1 MKAMVTTG
9 LVRHMLDSMIKIDVH
24 VTGHRSSLQDEYHP
38 SAKRQHPNYDP
49 YQDQDMYSEQEPVD
63 FPYRG
68 EHDVSAD
75 GKPVRMLLVRNLKES
90 ITESLFAKGLDKL
103 SVDAATTKNK
113 DDPPVGASAGSLRR
127 VLIVRDRQ
135 SEKSMQYGF
144 AEYHHAS
151 DATAALAKAEELG
164 EKCTIGSKV
173 IEVCFPHLAIFPQAD
188 SYLEGRD
195 ESDLYTIELPNTGTR
210 HKYYVER
217 YYVTELMVNAV
228 APYREPSPAQPPT
241 PEASS
246 EAVSTTREG
255 SPAKNVGASEVT
267 VQGTTLDGK
276 EKSKKRKA
284 PGAVAPAFLQHWQN
298 KAAEL
303 RHEDEKVQA
312 AKEKEHGEKASKVPA
327 SGVNAI
333 SAPRFDQKQT
343 FSIDT
348 TKLKCC
354 YLCAGQFQ
362 TLEGL
367 QRHLKESPKHVENL
381 ESEEATTRGYE
392 RLKRANVS
400 PDSTIKLLLQPP
412 DVVAAAMTI
421 EQADSA
427 YRDRAAERRQAE
439 GGSGGKGNMP
449 KFSLKTKSNPTRT
462 SSPSTLDTESTTK
475 PIYGKGLGMLQKAGW
490 APGTGLGSG
499 GEGIAA
505 PIEQSLYAAGIGLGH
520 EGSKKGDAV
529 LEAQRLTKGDGREG
543 FLEKTREVARQRF
556 ERMG

>member
-1 MKAMVTTG
+1 MYAFDTSDALST
-9 LVRHMLDSMIKIDVH
+9 
-24 VTGHRSSLQDEYHP
+24 LQDDYHP
-38 SAKRQHPNYDP
+38 SAKRQHLDHDP
-49 YQDQDMYSEQEPVD
+49 YQDQDMYSEQEPVAI
-63 FPYRG
+63 PYRG

-103 SVDAATTKNK
+103 SVDASTTNK
-113 DDPPVGASAGSLRR
+113 DDPPIGASAGSLRR

-144 AEYHHAS
+144 AEYHHVS

-188 SYLEGRD
+188 TYLEGRD
-195 ESDLYTIELPNTGTR
+195 ESEMYTIELPNTGTR

-228 APYREPSPAQPPT
+228 APYREPSPPQAPT

-246 EAVSTTREG
+246 EAVSATRES
-255 SPAKNVGASEVT
+255 SPAKNVGAGDVT
-267 VQGTTLDGK
+267 VQGTTLDGR

-303 RHEDEKVQA
+303 REEGQKLQV
-312 AKEKEHGEKASKVPA
+312 AKEKEQGEKGSKIPA

-333 SAPRFDQKQT
+333 SAPRIDQQQT

-367 QRHLKESPKHVENL
+367 QRHLKESPKHADNL
-381 ESEEATTRGYE
+381 KSDQATTRGYE
-392 RLKRANVS
+392 RLNKANVS
-400 PDSTIKLLLQPP
+400 PASTIKLLLPP
-412 DVVAAAMTI
+412 PESAPAVMTTT
-421 EQADSA
+421 EQTVSA
-427 YRDRAAERRQAE
+427 YRDRAAERREAE
-439 GGSGGKGNMP
+439 GGSGGKGSMP

-462 SSPSTLDTESTTK
+462 SSPSTSDTESTTK
-475 PIYGKGLGMLQKAGW
+475 PTYGKGLGMLQKAGW
-490 APGTGLGSG
+490 APGSGLGSG

-543 FLEKTREVARQRF
+543 FLEMTREVARQRF